1 MDPSPANHQSDSATT
16 PCEESKPG
24 EFPDV
29 KPPKPPGDK
38 TVKNLS
44 VTTENLISETNPEGD
59 LDDPT
64 ASFVKSDAY
73 WTLRLIQAGFT
84 ETEILLIRRINRADL
99 QEHLR
104 EAEND
109 EITPHRTGKDQAE
122 F

>member
-1 MDPSPANHQSDSATT
+1 MKL
-16 PCEESKPG
+16 ESM
-24 EFPDV
+24 V
-29 KPPKPPGDK
+29 S
-38 TVKNLS
+38 KNLILE
-44 VTTENLISETNPEGD
+44 TDSERK
-59 LDDPT
+59 LDASS

-84 ETEILLIRRINRADL
+84 ETEILLIRGINRADL

-109 EITPHRTGKDQAE
+109 EITPHQTGKDQAE